1 MSAINW
7 KQYFI
12 LAFIF
17 LGTMAQAGDW
27 KINLP
32 RRSKSTPVQQLN
44 REGVEA
50 VKKHEIEKA
59 KSLFYRAY
67 LLDPDDPFTLNNLGY
82 ISELEGQAERAQTYY
97 SLASRTRSDAVVDR
111 ASSPQVEG
119 QLFSTAM
126 TGTQNTSVQVNR
138 ANLAATI
145 LLSQRRV
152 SEAETLLQQ
161 AFLLDQKNP
170 FTLNNLGV
178 TKEMEGDFNGALA
191 YYRAAADVHS
201 AQAVVLAQ
209 GGESGGKP
217 VSEVAATAAKR
228 LIERMNTLET
238 PNEQASLLNLRG
250 VYALN
255 RNDLQAASKDFIEA
269 YKLDPNDAFSLNN
282 AGYVAELEGDLES
295 AQIFYERARAAREA
309 NAKVGLASRRSAEG
323 AKLVEVADESNQ
335 HVSSRIDEISAS
347 RRMET
352 GPIVLKRRDGTPVD
366 MTPPAEQ
373 HPPTQPT
380 NEPH

>member
-1 MSAINW
+1 
-7 KQYFI
+7 
-12 LAFIF
+12 
-17 LGTMAQAGDW
+17 
-27 KINLP
+27 
-32 RRSKSTPVQQLN
+32 
-44 REGVEA
+44 
-50 VKKHEIEKA
+50 
-59 KSLFYRAY
+59 
-67 LLDPDDPFTLNNLGY
+67 LDPDDPFTLNNLGY

-255 RNDLQAASKDFIEA
+255 RNNLQAASKDFIEA

>member
-170 FTLNNLGV
+170 FTL
-178 TKEMEGDFNGALA
+178 
-191 YYRAAADVHS
+191 
-201 AQAVVLAQ
+201 
-209 GGESGGKP
+209 
-217 VSEVAATAAKR
+217 
-228 LIERMNTLET
+228 
-238 PNEQASLLNLRG
+238 
-250 VYALN
+250 
-255 RNDLQAASKDFIEA
+255 
-269 YKLDPNDAFSLNN
+269 
-282 AGYVAELEGDLES
+282 
-295 AQIFYERARAAREA
+295 
-309 NAKVGLASRRSAEG
+309 
-323 AKLVEVADESNQ
+323 
-335 HVSSRIDEISAS
+335 
-347 RRMET
+347 
-352 GPIVLKRRDGTPVD
+352 
-366 MTPPAEQ
+366 
-373 HPPTQPT
+373 
-380 NEPH
+380 